1 MAAHA
6 LASKHPDISFTPL
19 RPGDHAGGAIW
30 RLCPK
35 SGGTPIMWART
46 DEDAD
51 RYAETI
57 AGVVHR

>member
-1 MAAHA
+1 MADRN
-6 LASKHPDISFTPL
+6 LASQHPDVSFS
-19 RPGDHAGGAIW
+19 RVDPGEHSGGGVW
-30 RLCPK
+30 RLRPK

-57 AGVVHR
+57 AKIARR

>member
-1 MAAHA
+1 MADHD
-6 LASKHPDISFTPL
+6 LASKHPDVLFTPL
-19 RPGDHAGGAIW
+19 NPGEHSGGAIW
-30 RLCPK
+30 RLRPR

-57 AGVVHR
+57 ARIARR